1 MEGMSV
7 SNLKYRLLV
16 VSLVVAN
23 ALPLLARTGPSPSAP
38 LKLVQTIPM
47 PNDPVGPYTDHMA
60 VDVEGS
66 RIFASTQA
74 QHAVSV
80 FDLKTGKLLHEIP
93 IGNPHAIVYRRD
105 INRLFIVDGGAGMVR
120 IFDGSDY
127 HQVGDVK
134 LLLDADSMGYD
145 PDSKM
150 MYVVNGGQGAKVPY
164 CLLSAVNTTTG
175 THVGDVQFQ
184 TEKLEPLEQMVVEK
198 HSPRL
203 YLNDAGDNTVAVI
216 DRVKLKVI
224 ATWPI
229 QEYVGLAPLPDAEH
243 HPYVRKNVAIAL
255 DEAHHRLFVGA
266 RFAEESSMMVVFD
279 TETGKEVTKLP
290 MGGWVDE
297 MDFDPG
303 NRRIYASCGKEPGGG
318 GAAYVF
324 KELDP
329 DHYQLLGKVATGL
342 MAKTATL
349 VPSLKRY
356 YVSVPHFQN
365 DGAKI
370 LVYSVQ

>member
-1 MEGMSV
+1 
-7 SNLKYRLLV
+7 
-16 VSLVVAN
+16 
-23 ALPLLARTGPSPSAP
+23 
-38 LKLVQTIPM
+38 M
-47 PNDPVGPYTDHMA
+47 PDDPVGPYTDHMA
-60 VDVEGS
+60 VDVEGN

-80 FDLKTGKLLHEIP
+80 FDLKTGKLIHEIP
-93 IGNPHAIVYRRD
+93 VDNPHAMVYRRD
-105 INRLFIVDGGAGMVR
+105 INRLFIVDGGAGLVR
-120 IFDGSDY
+120 ILDGSDY
-127 HQVGDVK
+127 HQIGSVK
-134 LLLDADSMGYD
+134 LLLDADSMVYD

-150 MYVVNGGQGAKVPY
+150 MYVVNGGVNAKLPY

-175 THVGDVQFQ
+175 THDGDVKFT
-184 TEKLEPLEQMVVEK
+184 TEIPEPLEQMALEK

-203 YLNDAGDNTVAVI
+203 YLNNAGSHQVAVI
-216 DRVKLKVI
+216 DRDKMTLI
-224 ATWPI
+224 AQWPI
-229 QEYVGLAPLPDAEH
+229 QEYAGLAPLPDAEH

-255 DEAHHRLFVGA
+255 DETHHRLFVGA
-266 RFAEESSMMVVFD
+266 RVAEDKSLMVVFD
-279 TETGKEVTKLP
+279 TQSGKEVTNLP

-297 MDFDPG
+297 MAFDPASG
-303 NRRIYASCGKEPGGG
+303 RIYASCGKDPGGS

-324 KELDP
+324 KEIDP
-329 DHYQLLGKVATGL
+329 DHYQLLGKVATAL

>member
-1 MEGMSV
+1 V
-7 SNLKYRLLV
+7 SNLKYLLFV
-16 VSLVVAN
+16 AWLGVSNVMPAP
-23 ALPLLARTGPSPSAP
+23 AQTGSPSTAP
-38 LKLVQTIPM
+38 LRLVQTIPM

-60 VDVEGS
+60 VDVEGN

-80 FDLKTGKLLHEIP
+80 FDLKTGKLIHEIP
-93 IGNPHAIVYRRD
+93 VDNPHAMVYRRD
-105 INRLFIVDGGAGMVR
+105 INRLFIVDGGAGLVR
-120 IFDGSDY
+120 ILDASDY
-127 HQVGDVK
+127 HQIGSVK

-150 MYVVNGGQGAKVPY
+150 MYVVNGGAGAKLPY
-164 CLLSAVNTTTG
+164 CFLSAVNTTTG
-175 THVGDVQFQ
+175 THVGDVKFPN
-184 TEKLEPLEQMVVEK
+184 EGLEPLEQMVMEK

-203 YLNDAGDNTVAVI
+203 YLNDAGNHQVAVI
-216 DRVKLKVI
+216 DRVKLTVI
-224 ATWPI
+224 AKWPI
-229 QEYVGLAPLPDAEH
+229 QEYVGLAPVPDAEH

-255 DEAHHRLFVGA
+255 DETHHRLFVGA

-279 TETGKEVTKLP
+279 TQTGKEVTKLP

-297 MDFDPG
+297 MVYDPASG
-303 NRRIYASCGKEPGGG
+303 RIYAACGKDPGGG

-329 DHYQLLGKVATGL
+329 DHYELLGKVATAFMG
-342 MAKTATL
+342 KTATL

-370 LVYSVQ
+370 LVFEVQ

>member
-1 MEGMSV
+1 ML
-7 SNLKYRLLV
+7 NLKYLSIVICLSV
-16 VSLVVAN
+16 VQVT
-23 ALPLLARTGPSPSAP
+23 LARAQAGAPSSEP

-47 PNDPVGPYTDHMA
+47 PDDPVGPYTDHMA
-60 VDVEGS
+60 VDVEGN

-80 FDLKTGKLLHEIP
+80 FDLKTGKLLHAIP
-93 IGNPHAIVYRRD
+93 VDNPHAMVYRRD
-105 INRLFIVDGGAGMVR
+105 INRLFIVDGGAGLVR
-120 IFDGSDY
+120 ILDGSDY
-127 HQVGDVK
+127 HQVGSVK

-150 MYVVNGGQGAKVPY
+150 MYVVNGGEGAKLPY

-175 THVGDVQFQ
+175 THVRDVKFP
-184 TEKLEPLEQMVVEK
+184 TEIPEPLEQMALEK

-203 YLNDAGDNTVAVI
+203 YLNNADSHQVAVV
-216 DRVKLKVI
+216 DRVKLTVI
-224 ATWPI
+224 AQWPI
-229 QEYVGLAPLPDAEH
+229 QEYAGLAPVEDAEH

-266 RFAEESSMMVVFD
+266 RFAEEKSLMVVFD
-279 TETGKEVTKLP
+279 TQSGKEVTNLP

-297 MDFDPG
+297 MAFDPASS
-303 NRRIYASCGKEPGGG
+303 RIYAACGKELGGG

-324 KELDP
+324 KEIDP
-329 DHYQLLGKVATGL
+329 DRYQLLGKVATAL

-370 LVYSVQ
+370 LVHAVQ